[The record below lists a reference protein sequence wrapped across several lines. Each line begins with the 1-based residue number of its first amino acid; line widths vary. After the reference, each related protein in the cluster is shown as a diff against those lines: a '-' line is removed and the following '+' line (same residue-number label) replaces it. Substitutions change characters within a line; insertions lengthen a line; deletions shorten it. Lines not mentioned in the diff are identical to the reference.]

1 MTQQVN
7 FRHNLNTKKTEDQPH
22 RRGNTHRNVQL
33 APAIALQSKSTMIKI
48 AANRIKMIL
57 QGNTKLE
64 TC

>member
-1 MTQQVN
+1 MSRIEGVP
-7 FRHNLNTKKTEDQPH
+7 LTE
-22 RRGNTHRNVQL
+22 TFCLLQL

-57 QGNTKLE
+57 QGNTKHE